1 MFFFIIFCV
10 CVSNF
15 PTPGDHLPSLP
26 VGGTPPGS
34 SGGGSSVGGDWPVL
48 LSGHGGPAVPHAC
61 AEHVWQTVL
70 QVQVTHN
77 IQHSYSNTYCK
88 VKKKKKKDKNR
99 YLFEKKIQ
107 IKFQIKMQ
115 FTDSGF

>member
-1 MFFFIIFCV
+1 MDVFLFILCV

-15 PTPGDHLPSLP
+15 STPGDHLPALP

-48 LSGHGGPAVPHAC
+48 LSGHGGPAVPHAR

-70 QVQVTHN
+70 QVQVTHARTLARTLTRVTAPN
-77 IQHSYSNTYCK
+77 
-88 VKKKKKKDKNR
+88 
-99 YLFEKKIQ
+99 L
-107 IKFQIKMQ
+107 
-115 FTDSGF
+115 